1 MMTKSNLFRD
11 NVFPTADAALLT
23 AKNVIEMMRQWRRR
37 ATSRRDLANLSE
49 RDLWDLRLT
58 RADAERESNK
68 PFWRE

>member
-1 MMTKSNLFRD
+1 MMTKSNLFRS
-11 NVFPTADAALLT
+11 NVSPTADAALLA
-23 AKNVIEMMRQWRRR
+23 AKNLIEMMRQWRRR

>member
-1 MMTKSNLFRD
+1 MMTKSNLFRS
-11 NVFPTADAALLT
+11 NVSPTADAALLA